1 LDLRNLIDLGGHV
14 QDLQDTRI
22 KPLITKFYRG
32 LSANY
37 HVIPYLSVRINSRG
51 GGGPGGRGSS
61 GCSHD

>member
-1 LDLRNLIDLGGHV
+1 V

-22 KPLITKFYRG
+22 KALITKFYRG

-37 HVIPYLSVRINSRG
+37 NVIPYLSVRINSWG

-61 GCSHD
+61 GYNHD